1 MGYISTIFACRAL
14 ELCCADQPD
23 SAGIQKRLLKA
34 SGIKPALL
42 KGRDKM
48 ISNADFF
55 LLLELIDKE
64 CHSGRSIG
72 FRVGASM
79 RCDDYGAF
87 GLGFK
92 SAIDLG
98 GSFKCVE
105 RYGKVVTNVANFSIS
120 RSSKSTWMTV
130 PAASTDRLGEI
141 MTTEMALAAATA
153 LSREVSGE
161 AFSPVQLSFR
171 HAAPEDDSFATAF
184 FRSPV
189 RFGADRN
196 GIKVDNTSLASE
208 NRLGD
213 AKIAEFFAQHLDAE
227 LKKRGTAQTLE
238 SQVMALVTRSL
249 SQGPPRVED
258 IAGHLCMS
266 RRTLQRRLADE
277 NCAYGDLVDR
287 ARRELA
293 KSLLQKR
300 SYGIA
305 EIAFLCGY
313 SDQSTFTRAFRR
325 WEGVTPASYRNSNLT
340 N

>member
-1 MGYISTIFACRAL
+1 MGYISTIFANRAL
-14 ELCCADQPD
+14 ELCCAEQPGG
-23 SAGIQKRLLKA
+23 SESRKRILNA
-34 SGIKPALL
+34 SGITPSSL
-42 KGRDKM
+42 DNPEQM
-48 ISNADFF
+48 IANSDFF
-55 LLLELIDKE
+55 SLLETIAGQ
-64 CHSGRSIG
+64 CNSGRTIG

-79 RCDDYGAF
+79 LCDDYGAF

-105 RYGKVVTNVANFSIS
+105 RFGKVVTNVANFSIS
-120 RSSKSTWMTV
+120 QSSRSTWMTV
-130 PAASTDRLGEI
+130 PAALTDRLGEM

-161 AFSPVQLSFR
+161 AFSPIQVSFC
-171 HAAPEDDSFATAF
+171 HAAPEDDRFATAF
-184 FRSPV
+184 FRSAV

-196 GIKVDNTSLASE
+196 GIKIDNAFLVSE

-213 AKIAEFFAQHLDAE
+213 AKIAEFFDQHLDAE
-227 LKKRGTAQTLE
+227 LKKRGTTQTLG

-258 IAGHLCMS
+258 IAKHLCMS

-277 NCAYGDLVDR
+277 NCTYGDLLDR

-293 KSLLQKR
+293 KSLVRER

-325 WEGVTPASYRNSNLT
+325 WQGAAPASYRNNNLT

>member
-1 MGYISTIFACRAL
+1 MPER
-14 ELCCADQPD
+14 
-23 SAGIQKRLLKA
+23 
-34 SGIKPALL
+34 
-42 KGRDKM
+42 M
-48 ISNADFF
+48 IANSDFF
-55 LLLELIDKE
+55 SLLESIAGKCD
-64 CHSGRSIG
+64 SGRTIG

-92 SAIDLG
+92 SAINLG

-105 RYGKVVTNVANFSIS
+105 RYGKVVTNVANFSVC
-120 RSSKSTWMTV
+120 RFSKNSWMTV
-130 PAASTDRLGEI
+130 PTALTDRLGEI

-161 AFSPVQLSFR
+161 AFSPVQVSFR
-171 HAAPEDDSFATAF
+171 HAGPADDSFASTI
-184 FRSPV
+184 FRCPV
-189 RFGADRN
+189 RYGADRN
-196 GIKVDNTSLASE
+196 GIEVGNTSLASE

-227 LKKRGTAQTLE
+227 LKKRVTTQTLE
-238 SQVMALVTRSL
+238 SQVMALITRSL

-258 IAGHLCMS
+258 IASHLCMS

-277 NCAYGDLVDR
+277 HCAYGDLVDR

-293 KSLLQKR
+293 KSLLQER

-313 SDQSTFTRAFRR
+313 SDQSTFTRAFKR
-325 WEGVTPASYRNSNLT
+325 WEGATPTSYRE
-340 N
+340 